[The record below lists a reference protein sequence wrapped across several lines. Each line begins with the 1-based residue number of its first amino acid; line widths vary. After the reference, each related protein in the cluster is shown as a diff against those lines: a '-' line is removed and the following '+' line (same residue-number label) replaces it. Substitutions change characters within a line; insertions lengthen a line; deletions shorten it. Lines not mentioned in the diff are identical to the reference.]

1 MNPLGLLHFYAFVAL
16 GASASLAARTQSTP
30 LPEVP
35 TPSTAPDSTSNE
47 TGGQDGSD
55 LDATG
60 LDSATRQLD
69 LTVQSAVAIA
79 LVNDIGL
86 QVESLASDVARFD
99 AMGSWGAFDWVF
111 DASGAYV
118 DGKQKG
124 DSDLSGAEILSFNTT
139 SWGIGVNRPL
149 EWGGLFRIG
158 LDSDTTETNNQF
170 ARANPATTDI
180 LAVSYTQPLLRG
192 LGSEH
197 ASAQQR
203 IADVVYLQQLHRQR
217 QVRQDVE
224 RRVRDAYWDLVLTIE
239 ELEVAE
245 KGLELVTEQLSR
257 EQRRVEV
264 GVGTEVEVLE
274 AQAQVARREEALL
287 QAEVRVRAAED
298 AMKQIL
304 FPGTDPDV
312 WETRIAPQTGLPE
325 SASAAG
331 LASWTDT
338 LSIALQNRPNL
349 RQQQLSIEAAELQ
362 YDFAR
367 NDARVGLDLNLAMS
381 GNGFSGE
388 QSQAIEE
395 ALSFEYPTYTAGLA
409 FVAPIGNRTRRNAER
424 AARAQLRSARLVYD
438 QIESQVAGEVRD
450 AVRQVQYQSKAVD
463 AAQRSL
469 EASLRQYEAEN
480 ARHREGIS
488 TAFRL
493 LEFQNQLEEAALS
506 ERAARV
512 AYQKALVQLRA
523 AQGLLGDGKW

>member
-1 MNPLGLLHFYAFVAL
+1 MNAPGNPLLLLALLGSIAQAAVAQ
-16 GASASLAARTQSTP
+16 SAPPPRAPTSSAKGDLTP
-30 LPEVP
+30 
-35 TPSTAPDSTSNE
+35 DE
-47 TGGQDGSD
+47 TGEEAREP

-60 LDSATRQLD
+60 LDSATRSLE
-69 LTVQSAVAIA
+69 LTVQTAVAIA
-79 LVNDIGL
+79 LVNDIGM

-99 AMGSWGAFDWVF
+99 AMGSWSAFDWVF
-111 DASGAYV
+111 DATGSYV

-139 SWGIGVNRPL
+139 SWGMGLNRPL
-149 EWGGLFRIG
+149 EWGGLFRVG

-180 LAVSYTQPLLRG
+180 LAVTYTQPLLRG
-192 LGSEH
+192 LGREH
-197 ASAQQR
+197 ATAQQR
-203 IADVVYLQQLHRQR
+203 IADVNYLQQLQRQN

-239 ELEVAE
+239 ELDVAE
-245 KGLELVTEQLSR
+245 KGLELVTEQLAR
-257 EQRRVEV
+257 ERRRVDV

-304 FPGTDPDV
+304 FPGTDPEV
-312 WETRIAPQTGLPE
+312 WETRIAPTTSLPE
-325 SASAAG
+325 SASAEG
-331 LASWTDT
+331 LAGWTDT
-338 LSIALQNRPNL
+338 LAVAKEKRPVL
-349 RQQQLSIEAAELQ
+349 QQQRLAIESAELN

-367 NDARVGLDLNLAMS
+367 NDARVGLDLNLSMS
-381 GNGFSGE
+381 GNGYSGE

-424 AARAQLRSARLVYD
+424 AARAQVRSARLLYD
-438 QIESQVAGEVRD
+438 QAESQVAGEVRD

-523 AQGLLGDGKW
+523 AQGLLGDGTW

>member
-1 MNPLGLLHFYAFVAL
+1 MNAL
-16 GASASLAARTQSTP
+16 GSQRLWVAVLLCATAPVVARAQSTP
-30 LPEVP
+30 PPQKP
-35 TPSTAPDSTSNE
+35 TPSARGDLQPEE
-47 TGGQDGSD
+47 TGGQARPPQ
-55 LDATG
+55 DATG
-60 LDSATRQLD
+60 LDSSTHSLD

-79 LVNDIGL
+79 LVNDISM

-139 SWGIGVNRPL
+139 SWGLGLNRPL
-149 EWGGLFRIG
+149 EWGGLFRVG
-158 LDSDTTETNNQF
+158 LDSNTTETNNQF
-170 ARANPATTDI
+170 ARANPATTDV
-180 LAVSYTQPLLRG
+180 LAITYTQPLLRG
-192 LGSEH
+192 LGKEH
-197 ASAQQR
+197 ATAQQR
-203 IADVVYLQQLHRQR
+203 MADVTYLQQLHRQR

-239 ELEVAE
+239 ELDVAQ
-245 KGLELVTEQLSR
+245 KGLELVTEQLAR
-257 EQRRVEV
+257 ERRRVDV

-287 QAEVRVRAAED
+287 LADVRVREAED
-298 AMKQIL
+298 AMKQVL
-304 FPGTDPDV
+304 FPGTDADV
-312 WETRIAPQTGLPE
+312 WETRIVPKTDLPE
-325 SASAAG
+325 SATAEG
-331 LASWTDT
+331 LPDWTET
-338 LSIALQNRPNL
+338 LAVAKEHRPIL
-349 RQQQLSIEAAELQ
+349 EQQRLAIESAELR
-362 YDFAR
+362 YDFAK
-367 NDARVGLDLNLAMS
+367 NDARVGLDLNLSMS
-381 GNGFSGE
+381 GNGYSGE

-395 ALSFEYPTYTAGLA
+395 AVGFEYPTYTAGLA

-424 AARAQLRSARLVYD
+424 AARAQVRSSRLLYD
-438 QIESQVAGEVRD
+438 QAESQVAGEVRD
-450 AVRQVQYQSKAVD
+450 AVRQVVYQSKAVE

-523 AQGLLGDGKW
+523 AQGLLGDGTW